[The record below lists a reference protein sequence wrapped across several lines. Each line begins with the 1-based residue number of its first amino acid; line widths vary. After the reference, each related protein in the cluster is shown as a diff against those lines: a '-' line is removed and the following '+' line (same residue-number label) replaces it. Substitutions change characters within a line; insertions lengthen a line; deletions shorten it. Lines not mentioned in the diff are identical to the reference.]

1 MSRDFIGLDEA
12 RRLVMDRT
20 PLSPPRIFP
29 LAALPGLVT
38 GRDILARVSSPS
50 VTAST
55 KDGFAVSGGDLAGAC
70 PASPVCLLL
79 AGSVAAGEK
88 AAAGLAA
95 GQAVRVTTGAP
106 LPPGADAVIAVE
118 FTREENG
125 RVFCL
130 ADAEPGR
137 NVMRAGSDVAQGES
151 VCRAGRRLDPACVG
165 LLAAAGLD
173 QVPAHPLPKVGLL
186 ATGRE
191 VVAPGAP
198 LPLGAVYAS
207 NMVSLAAWLGINGM
221 GNLSRVV
228 DDDAGQIKQAA
239 AALMADCDALI
250 TSGGAWTSGRD
261 LVKEALADMGLELVF
276 WRVRMGPGKGVAFGL
291 LDGKPV
297 FCLPGGP
304 PSNEM
309 AFLQLALPGL
319 LAMAGRRESGLPL
332 TPARLACPLSGQ
344 ADWTQLWHGRLEP
357 VNDAAQAPLF
367 RPYEFSGRLKAMADS
382 DAIASLPEGVE
393 LLDKGQV
400 VMVQRLAPC

>member
-1 MSRDFIGLDEA
+1 MPRDFIGLDEA
-12 RRLVMDRT
+12 RRLVMDHS
-20 PLSPPRIFP
+20 PLSPPREFP
-29 LAALPGLVT
+29 LASLAGLVA
-38 GRDILARVSSPS
+38 GQDILAKVSSPS

-55 KDGFAVSGGDLAGAC
+55 KDGFAVLGGDLAEARPDAPAC
-70 PASPVCLLL
+70 LDL
-79 AGSVAAGEK
+79 AGSVAAGEMAT
-88 AAAGLAA
+88 AALAP
-95 GQAVRVTTGAP
+95 GQAMRITTGAP

-130 ADAEPGR
+130 ADAAPGR
-137 NVMRAGSDVAQGES
+137 NVMRAGSDVARGET
-151 VCRAGRRLDPACVG
+151 VCRAGRRLDPARVG

-173 QVPAHPLPKVGLL
+173 QAPAHPLPKVGLL

-207 NMVSLAAWLGINGM
+207 NLVSLAAWLGINGM

-261 LVKEALADMGLELVF
+261 LVKEALAEMGLELIF

-291 LDGKPV
+291 LEGKPV

-319 LAMAGRRESGLPL
+319 LAMAGRRDCGLPR
-332 TPARLACPLSGQ
+332 TPARLACALKGQ

-357 VNDAAQAPLF
+357 SQEAARPPLF

-382 DAIASLPEGVE
+382 DAIAALPEGME
-393 LLDKGQV
+393 RLDQGAV
-400 VMVQRLAPC
+400 AMVQRLAPC